1 MFNFNFFEV
10 LKKVPYHRHLI
21 LRKLIQR
28 GAVLKL
34 RMLETFYWAAKLG
47 SFTAAAKRLNAT
59 QSTVSMRIQE
69 LEREFAVVLFDRS
82 QRVARVTVVGRELM
96 KYAEQILHLTS
107 EMRERI
113 GAAESLPGILR
124 VGVAEVISITW
135 LPRLVTDIH
144 QRFPKIRLELEEA
157 LTRDLVDKLEQG
169 SLDLILAPGRI
180 EGYHFNPVSLGTV
193 QFSWMASPA
202 LGLPD
207 RELTQLD
214 LQNWP
219 VIALARE
226 SYHHT
231 SIEDWFRSGD
241 ARCQRID
248 TCKSLGVAASLA
260 QSGLGVTLLPGRC
273 YQKELAEG
281 SLKIITST
289 PAFPPIEFTATC
301 ANDSFQPLAR
311 RVANL
316 AQSLSDFDDVPLNT
330 AVGNDVSKE
339 AKTQGLGPKA

>member
-1 MFNFNFFEV
+1 MN
-10 LKKVPYHRHLI
+10 
-21 LRKLIQR
+21 LRK
-28 GAVLKL
+28 
-34 RMLETFYWAAKLG
+34 LETFYWAAKLG
-47 SFTAAAKRLNAT
+47 SFTAAAERMNAT

-69 LEREFAVVLFDRS
+69 LEREFAVLLFDRS
-82 QRVARVTVVGRELM
+82 QRVARVTVLGRELM
-96 KYAEQILHLTS
+96 QYAEQILHLAA

-113 GAAESLPGILR
+113 SAAESMPGILR

-135 LPRLVTDIH
+135 LPRLVKDIH
-144 QRFPKIRLELEEA
+144 QRFPKVRLELEEA

-180 EGYHFNPVSLGTV
+180 EGYQFNPVSLGTV
-193 QFSWMASPA
+193 QFSWMASPT

-207 RELTQLD
+207 RELTPRD

-241 ARCQRID
+241 AHCQRID

-260 QSGLGVTLLPGRC
+260 QSGLGVTLLPVRR
-273 YQKELAEG
+273 YQEELAAG
-281 SLKIITST
+281 NLKIITST
-289 PAFPPIEFTATC
+289 PAFPPIEFMATC

-311 RVANL
+311 RVATL
-316 AQSLSDFDDVPLNT
+316 AQSLSDFDDVPLES
-330 AVGNDVSKE
+330 GSDVDALNE
-339 AKTQGLGPKA
+339 DLDLGLAPKA